1 VAGVELSG
9 VTRRYGAHVAADAVN
24 LAVGEGEFVALV
36 GPSGCG
42 KSTLLRLIAGL
53 DWPDA
58 GAIRIGGRDVGGLA
72 AADRDVAMVFQN
84 YALYP
89 HLTIRQN
96 LATPLA
102 LRRLRAWERMPML
115 GPLLSCLSAASRR
128 RRAQIDMDVT
138 AAADALG
145 IGALLDRKPGA
156 LSGGQRQ
163 RVALGRAI
171 VRQPAVFLYDEPLSN
186 LDAELRASMRS
197 EIVELHRRL
206 NVATIYVTH
215 DQVEAMTM
223 ADRIAV
229 MRAGRI
235 LQFGTPAEL
244 YTQPATLDVA
254 RTLGTPGIGVLHAT
268 VRAASRGLTTAS
280 GFVLPLAVDAVEGA
294 SVSVG
299 LRAEHLALTGIGQH
313 GALPARVLHVEC
325 LGADTLVHVG
335 LYGADIGAA
344 TRAGLAA
351 HSSAVSPVGAAA
363 TQVGTAARAGAAQY
377 TGASAAAHMGAA
389 THAGT
394 TTHASAAANLA
405 AATATSNP
413 HRAPGESQQRLIVRA
428 PRGLSDPMPLPRP
441 GDAVGVLPD
450 LSRALVFDAT
460 GRRIAH
466 DVIASGTATARQFAH
481 G

>member
-1 VAGVELSG
+1 VAGVELSD

-24 LAVGEGEFVALV
+24 LAVEDGEFVALV

-58 GAIRIGGRDVGGLA
+58 GAIRIGGRDVAGLA
-72 AADRDVAMVFQN
+72 AAERDVAMVFQN

-102 LRRLRAWERMPML
+102 LRRLLAWERMPLMWR
-115 GPLLSCLSAASRR
+115 LSAASRR
-128 RRAQIDMDVT
+128 RHAQIDIEIA

-145 IGALLDRKPGA
+145 IGALLERKPGA

-229 MRAGRI
+229 MRGGRI

-268 VRAASRGLTTAS
+268 VRAASRGLATAG
-280 GFVLPLAVDAVEGA
+280 GFVLPLAVEAADAVEGA
-294 SVSVG
+294 SVSIG
-299 LRAEHLALTGIGQH
+299 LRAEHLALTALAQH

-335 LYGADIGAA
+335 LYGAEA
-344 TRAGLAA
+344 
-351 HSSAVSPVGAAA
+351 GAAA
-363 TQVGTAARAGAAQY
+363 HNGTATRGAA
-377 TGASAAAHMGAA
+377 ASSFG
-389 THAGT
+389 
-394 TTHASAAANLA
+394 
-405 AATATSNP
+405 NP
-413 HRAPGESQQRLIVRA
+413 RREPGEAQQRLVVRA
-428 PRGLSDPMPLPRP
+428 PRGLSDPTPLPRP

-450 LSRALVFDAT
+450 LSRALVFDES

-466 DVIASGTATARQFAH
+466 RVIASGAATTRQFAH

>member
-24 LAVGEGEFVALV
+24 LAVADGEFVALV

-58 GAIRIGGRDVGGLA
+58 GAIRIGGRDVAALA

-102 LRRLRAWERMPML
+102 LRRLRAWERMPLMWR
-115 GPLLSCLSAASRR
+115 LSAASRQR
-128 RRAQIDMDVT
+128 HARIDADVA

-145 IGALLDRKPGA
+145 IGALLERKPGA

-171 VRQPAVFLYDEPLSN
+171 VRQPSVFLYDEPLSN

-223 ADRIAV
+223 ADKIAV
-229 MRAGRI
+229 MRGGRI
-235 LQFGTPAEL
+235 LQFGTPAAL

-254 RTLGTPGIGVLHAT
+254 RTLGTPGIGVLQAT
-268 VRAASRGLTTAS
+268 VRAASRGLATAS
-280 GFVLPLAVDAVEGA
+280 GFVLPLAVSGVDATEGA
-294 SVSVG
+294 SVSIG
-299 LRAEHLALTGIGQH
+299 LRAEHLALRAIGQH

-335 LYGADIGAA
+335 LYGAD
-344 TRAGLAA
+344 
-351 HSSAVSPVGAAA
+351 VGAAA
-363 TQVGTAARAGAAQY
+363 NVTAHVTAHV
-377 TGASAAAHMGAA
+377 TSASPIGK
-389 THAGT
+389 
-394 TTHASAAANLA
+394 
-405 AATATSNP
+405 P
-413 HRAPGESQQRLIVRA
+413 HRAQSESQQRLIVRT
-428 PRGLSDPMPLPRP
+428 PRGLSDPMPVPRP

-450 LSRALVFDAT
+450 LSRALVFDET

-466 DVIASGTATARQFAH
+466 DVIASGAAATRQFAH

>member
-1 VAGVELSG
+1 VAGVQLSD
-9 VTRRYGAHVAADAVN
+9 VTRRFGAHVAADGVN
-24 LAVGEGEFVALV
+24 LSVDEGEFVALV

-58 GAIRIGGRDVGGLA
+58 GAIRIGGRDVAALA
-72 AADRDVAMVFQN
+72 AAERDVAMVFQN

-102 LRRLRAWERMPML
+102 LRRLRAWERMP
-115 GPLLSCLSAASRR
+115 LLWRLSAASRQR
-128 RRAQIDMDVT
+128 RVQIEADVA

-145 IGALLDRKPGA
+145 ISALLERKPAA

-206 NVATIYVTH
+206 GVAAIYVTH
-215 DQVEAMTM
+215 DQIEAMTM

-244 YTQPATLDVA
+244 YTQPASLDVA
-254 RTLGTPGIGVLHAT
+254 RTLGTPGIGVLRAT
-268 VRAASRGLTTAS
+268 VRPSSGGLATA
-280 GFVLPLAVDAVEGA
+280 GGCVLPLAVSAPEGA

-299 LRAEHLALTGIGQH
+299 LRAEHLVLTGIGHH
-313 GALPARVLHVEC
+313 GALPARVLHIEC

-335 LYGADIGAA
+335 LYGKD
-344 TRAGLAA
+344 AGV
-351 HSSAVSPVGAAA
+351 H
-363 TQVGTAARAGAAQY
+363 AGAAY
-377 TGASAAAHMGAA
+377 
-389 THAGT
+389 
-394 TTHASAAANLA
+394 
-405 AATATSNP
+405 
-413 HRAPGESQQRLIVRA
+413 GEAQPRLIVRA
-428 PRGLSDPMPLPRP
+428 ARGLSDFASMPRY

-450 LSRALVFDAT
+450 LSRALVFDEA
-460 GRRIAH
+460 GRRVSH
-466 DVIASGTATARQFAH
+466 DVIASGITATATITARRVAH

>member
-53 DWPDA
+53 DWPDE
-58 GAIRIGGRDVGGLA
+58 GAIRIGGRDVAELA

-102 LRRLRAWERMPML
+102 LRRLRAWERMP
-115 GPLLSCLSAASRR
+115 LLWRLSAASRQR
-128 RRAQIDMDVT
+128 HARIDADVVT
-138 AAADALG
+138 AAGALG
-145 IGALLDRKPGA
+145 IGALLERKPGA

-206 NVATIYVTH
+206 NVATVYVTH

-235 LQFGTPAEL
+235 LQSGTPAEL

-268 VRAASRGLTTAS
+268 VRAASRGLTTAG
-280 GFVLPLAVDAVEGA
+280 GFVLPLAVDAAQGA

-325 LGADTLVHVG
+325 LGADTLVHTG
-335 LYGADIGAA
+335 MYGTD
-344 TRAGLAA
+344 
-351 HSSAVSPVGAAA
+351 
-363 TQVGTAARAGAAQY
+363 AQ
-377 TGASAAAHMGAA
+377 GD
-389 THAGT
+389 
-394 TTHASAAANLA
+394 
-405 AATATSNP
+405 P
-413 HRAPGESQQRLIVRA
+413 QRRLIVRA
-428 PRGLSDPMPLPRP
+428 PRGLSDTTLLPRP
-441 GDAVGVLPD
+441 GDAIGVLPD
-450 LSRALVFDAT
+450 LSRALVFDEA

-466 DVIASGTATARQFAH
+466 DVIANSAATTRQFAH

>member
-1 VAGVELSG
+1 MAGVELSG

-24 LAVGEGEFVALV
+24 LAVADGEFVALV

-58 GAIRIGGRDVGGLA
+58 GAIRIGGRDVAELA

-102 LRRLRAWERMPML
+102 LRRMRAWERMPLMWR
-115 GPLLSCLSAASRR
+115 LSAASRQR
-128 RRAQIDMDVT
+128 HARIDADVA

-145 IGALLDRKPGA
+145 IGALLERKPGA

-171 VRQPAVFLYDEPLSN
+171 VRQPSVFLYDEPLSN

-223 ADRIAV
+223 ADKIAV
-229 MRAGRI
+229 MRGGRI
-235 LQFGTPAEL
+235 LQFGTPAGL

-254 RTLGTPGIGVLHAT
+254 RTLGTPGIGVLQAT
-268 VRAASRGLTTAS
+268 VRAASRGLATAS
-280 GFVLPLAVDAVEGA
+280 GFVLPLAVNAVDATEGA

-335 LYGADIGAA
+335 LYGAD
-344 TRAGLAA
+344 
-351 HSSAVSPVGAAA
+351 VGAAVHVTA
-363 TQVGTAARAGAAQY
+363 NVTAASPIGK
-377 TGASAAAHMGAA
+377 
-389 THAGT
+389 
-394 TTHASAAANLA
+394 
-405 AATATSNP
+405 P
-413 HRAPGESQQRLIVRA
+413 HRAQSESQQRLIVRT
-428 PRGLSDPMPLPRP
+428 PRGLSDPMPVPRP

-450 LSRALVFDAT
+450 LSRALVFDET

-466 DVIASGTATARQFAH
+466 DVIASGAAAATRQFAH

>member
-24 LAVGEGEFVALV
+24 LAVGDGEFVALV

-58 GAIRIGGRDVGGLA
+58 GAIRIGGRDVAALA
-72 AADRDVAMVFQN
+72 AAGRDVAMVFQN

-102 LRRLRAWERMPML
+102 LRRLRAWERV
-115 GPLLSCLSAASRR
+115 PLLWRLSAASRQR
-128 RRAQIDMDVT
+128 HARIDADIA

-145 IGALLDRKPGA
+145 IGALLERKPGA

-171 VRQPAVFLYDEPLSN
+171 VRQPSVFLYDEPLSN
-186 LDAELRASMRS
+186 LDTELRASMRS
-197 EIVELHRRL
+197 EIVELHRRMK
-206 NVATIYVTH
+206 VATIYVTH

-223 ADRIAV
+223 ADKIAV
-229 MRAGRI
+229 MRGGRI

-244 YTQPATLDVA
+244 YTRPATLDVA

-268 VRAASRGLTTAS
+268 VRAASRGLALAG
-280 GFVLPLAVDAVEGA
+280 GFVLPLTVSALDAAEGA

-299 LRAEHLALTGIGQH
+299 LRAEHLALTGIGRH

-325 LGADTLVHVG
+325 LGADTLVHVA
-335 LYGADIGAA
+335 LYGADLGAA
-344 TRAGLAA
+344 TRTGVAA
-351 HSSAVSPVGAAA
+351 YASAATPAGAAA
-363 TQVGTAARAGAAQY
+363 QAGAA
-377 TGASAAAHMGAA
+377 TLASEAAHANAA
-389 THAGT
+389 TLPG
-394 TTHASAAANLA
+394 NL
-405 AATATSNP
+405 P
-413 HRAPGESQQRLIVRA
+413 RAQDEAQQRLIVRTS
-428 PRGLSDPMPLPRP
+428 RGLSDPMPLPRP

-450 LSRALVFDAT
+450 LSGALVFDET

-466 DVIASGTATARQFAH
+466 DVIASGVAPPRQFAH